1 MPGTWILST
10 LDHRSPF
17 KTVSW
22 NVGFQRLCS
31 RLPDPTSNP
40 TPNIRGV
47 GILFEDLCFYAANQN
62 LTNTNRMVISSC
74 FLWKTV
80 SSVHNPCDIL
90 CNWLVDR
97 DPF

>member
-22 NVGFQRLCS
+22 NIGFQRPCVRDYRTQ
-31 RLPDPTSNP
+31 RLTQHQ
-40 TPNIRGV
+40 T
-47 GILFEDLCFYAANQN
+47 FEDLCFYAANQN
-62 LTNTNRMVISSC
+62 LTNTNRLVISSC